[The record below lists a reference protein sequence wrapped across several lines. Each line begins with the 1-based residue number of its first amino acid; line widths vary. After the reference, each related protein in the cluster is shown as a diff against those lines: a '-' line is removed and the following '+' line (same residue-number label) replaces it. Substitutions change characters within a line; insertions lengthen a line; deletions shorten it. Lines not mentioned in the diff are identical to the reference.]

1 MDANVIVAIAI
12 PSVAIIYN
20 AGIMT
25 QSLKQLQ
32 RLVKDLDNRVRKLEN
47 K

>member
-1 MDANVIVAIAI
+1 MDASVIVAIAI

-25 QSLKQLQ
+25 QSVRQLQ
-32 RLVKDLDNRVRKLEN
+32 RLVKDLDDRVRKLEG